1 MSILKKISWSTR
13 MISKTLR
20 ELFKD
25 LRDYYLSCYPILLV
39 MGAYRRLRHRLKLI
53 WVSRSPGRP
62 PISQEVIEL
71 ILEMKRENWGWGS
84 LRISQELALLGIK
97 VHKKT
102 VARILRMNGFVPPK
116 TRMTPISWNAFFQNH
131 KHIFQLDFTCV
142 FDLSGR
148 QIFVLGI
155 IDYHSRNLFS
165 LSATFNPTRDW
176 IIQQFCNA
184 TADGFELEAGIIAD
198 NDSIFGNWIETDLEK
213 FFGMQVYRTPY
224 KQPWKNG
231 RIERFFGTIKNEVFS
246 RVEIKDV
253 VHANRLCAKYQEHYD
268 LLRPHQA
275 LNGSTPGEGNR
286 IVESVNEFRF
296 KKVKAVG
303 GLITKFELAA

>member
-1 MSILKKISWSTR
+1 MSIFKKISWSTR

-53 WVSRSPGRP
+53 WVPRSPGRP
-62 PISQEVIEL
+62 PISQEVIDL

-131 KHIFQLDFTCV
+131 KHIFQLDFTCI

-148 QIFVLGI
+148 QI
-155 IDYHSRNLFS
+155 SS
-165 LSATFNPTRDW
+165 
-176 IIQQFCNA
+176 
-184 TADGFELEAGIIAD
+184 
-198 NDSIFGNWIETDLEK
+198 
-213 FFGMQVYRTPY
+213 
-224 KQPWKNG
+224 
-231 RIERFFGTIKNEVFS
+231 
-246 RVEIKDV
+246 
-253 VHANRLCAKYQEHYD
+253 
-268 LLRPHQA
+268 
-275 LNGSTPGEGNR
+275 
-286 IVESVNEFRF
+286 
-296 KKVKAVG
+296 
-303 GLITKFELAA
+303 